1 MVFFL
6 ELIFLDRYDYDIS
19 GKLVYLKKCE
29 EIGVQLIM
37 FFLKYMYD
45 IELVMKYYS
54 FGLQGMKVIVI
65 LLEVRL
71 CFLDLISGL

>member
-1 MVFFL
+1 MIFFL

-54 FGLQGMKVIVI
+54 FGFQGMKVIVI

-71 CFLDLISGL
+71 CFFNLISGL